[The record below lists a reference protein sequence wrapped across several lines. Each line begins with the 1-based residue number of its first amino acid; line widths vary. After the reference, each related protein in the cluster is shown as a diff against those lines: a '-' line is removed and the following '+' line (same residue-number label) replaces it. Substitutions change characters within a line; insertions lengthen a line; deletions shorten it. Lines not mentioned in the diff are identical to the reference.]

1 MIAIAQDGSSVHLRE
16 VMKYVGEPYDASEW
30 EALKG
35 DLATRIRATRIALY
49 GEHGGPLLAREMGI
63 SFRTLHRYESGRTIP
78 APRILRFIEV
88 TGVDPHW
95 LLTGQGSQFRD
106 RDSAP

>member
-1 MIAIAQDGSSVHLRE
+1 MIVAAQRRAERPFTAKVRP
-16 VMKYVGEPYDASEW
+16 VGEPFDDSDW

-35 DLATRIRATRIALY
+35 DLATRIHATRVALY
-49 GEHGGPLLAREMGI
+49 GENGGPLLAQEMGI
-63 SFRTLHRYESGRTIP
+63 SFRTLHRYENGRTIP

-106 RDSAP
+106 RDQAL